1 MKTAHQYVHLLLS
14 AIDDSQKIGKIQ
26 LHLPTNELR
35 LFRVVLVWKRS
46 HFEIL
51 QGNSRTVK
59 WVTNSGDQNV
69 GVQGAACKELPW
81 HRGNGLG

>member
-14 AIDDSQKIGKIQ
+14 AIDDSQEIGKIQ
-26 LHLPTNELR
+26 FHLPMNKLR
-35 LFRVVLVWKRS
+35 LCRVVLVWKRS

-51 QGNSRTVK
+51 QGNSRRVN
-59 WVTNSGDQNV
+59 WVTYSGNQGV
-69 GVQGAACKELPW
+69 GVQGAACKELSW